1 MLKGVGRMTAYSTM
15 AAGRLNI
22 VHRGRTVFLVALL
35 SAAGLRGDPGSPGEL
50 RAGAAVVDITPPPGL
65 PLWGYGGRRD
75 LPCKEARDNLEVSVL
90 VLEFNGGGS
99 IPGIR
104 RSKNRLALI
113 GMDMGRAPGRSTMK
127 KIREVLLEKAG
138 IGNLF
143 LVASHTHHGPC
154 MELEKTGLTAAYI
167 KTLVDRIAAASVSAV
182 KSLRPAKMGLAS
194 RQVDLNRNRHDR
206 RADAPVDRTLSVV
219 RVVALDDSSIATVV
233 NYAAHPTTLPAI
245 MMKYSSDYPGIL
257 KDLVEKALGGVC
269 VFLQGAAGDLSVKLD
284 GQGTRA
290 YATELAKQVV
300 SLAKT
305 VKPAAPAQPGLSI
318 RTEELSFPKLRV
330 DFTDRL
336 TYLKYCVAFFKD
348 LVDAYIEEYSEGVRP
363 VLTVA
368 VLNSE
373 LAVVGVS
380 GEVFCGHAL
389 DVRKRSGFR
398 SLLFLGYCNGYHQ
411 YFPTREAVRKG
422 GYGADPLVSPVEI
435 GAGESIME
443 RALFHL
449 RELRGKRK

>member
-1 MLKGVGRMTAYSTM
+1 M
-15 AAGRLNI
+15 
-22 VHRGRTVFLVALL
+22 LVALL
-35 SAAGLRGDPGSPGEL
+35 AAAGRRGAPGSPGEL

-75 LPCKEARDNLEVSVL
+75 LPCKEAHDNLEVSVL

-99 IPGIR
+99 VPDIR

-127 KIREVLLEKAG
+127 KIRQVLLEKAG
-138 IGNLF
+138 IENLF

-182 KSLRPAKMGLAS
+182 KSLRPAKMGVAS
-194 RQVDLNRNRHDR
+194 RQVDLTRNRHDR
-206 RADAPVDRTLSVV
+206 RVGAPVDRTLSVV
-219 RVVALDDSSIATVV
+219 RVVGLDDSSIATVV
-233 NYAAHPTTLPAI
+233 NYAAHPTSLPAI

-305 VKPAAPAQPGLSI
+305 VKPAAPAQ
-318 RTEELSFPKLRV
+318 
-330 DFTDRL
+330 
-336 TYLKYCVAFFKD
+336 
-348 LVDAYIEEYSEGVRP
+348 LVRDVK
-363 VLTVA
+363 
-368 VLNSE
+368 
-373 LAVVGVS
+373 LAVKYNS
-380 GEVFCGHAL
+380 GSCITQQAHGNCSDGARHQCSRCLGAHTASAC
-389 DVRKRSGFR
+389 DGSGPGDR
-398 SLLFLGYCNGYHQ
+398 PYSG
-411 YFPTREAVRKG
+411 KG
-422 GYGADPLVSPVEI
+422 GK
-435 GAGESIME
+435 
-443 RALFHL
+443 
-449 RELRGKRK
+449 GKGGKGKSGRK